1 MVRAGVKVSAM
12 PLLLWLLFQRA
23 AAAPPEPAQAWGN
36 FRPAVSQQGLQ
47 NVLIS
52 IEERLRALD
61 TLYSPRYTP
70 RWEVSIEQQSRRM
83 ETMESRLGRLE
94 TLLELRLDKL
104 SESMSARQLKD
115 ELSKDQ
121 INRKLDSTYE
131 RINHR
136 LGYLEARLDVGISKL
151 QSTIEGNEGRMER
164 LESTAAGRQSEVESE
179 LADIGSGIHEIKK
192 QLTTFETQ
200 QNRSLAN
207 NMYNDM
213 WRRTQLLEGLVK
225 DSMSLSNATRR
236 ELQEG
241 IRSIALQMGRR
252 GLFQSDRDRQEGTV
266 DIALDTMG
274 LVQRRLSELGRKFDS
289 NFQMLMLAQNLFL
302 ESCHRIQ
309 LDEPQLETKIT
320 KVLERILGA
329 ITNRSMNTDHEIQE
343 LQELLKSH
351 TTHLTQG
358 LEQTTKSVFQASEQ
372 SNEDSK
378 LLQIA
383 IAGIKD
389 QLLES
394 SKIMEEA
401 ISDIRDEKSTTTEKL
416 YNIAT
421 SLQELQDS
429 VSELSTTNVAAKHD
443 AEKYRDDVMECPESE
458 QIAVE
463 IIDEL
468 QRKGITFTQITA
480 NRSGTTQIGKRKT
493 MDSDDRYFF
502 GGEDGFGEEP
512 TEDTDET
519 ESAQFRTF
527 KSNESMSEEENSED
541 ENFLEGTR
549 LQTSVT
555 GINLPTN
562 ASTFQR
568 QHRFDLQANK
578 SSSTNKTSKSPEVTI
593 QIIPHNVDLQS
604 ARNGQN
610 QLFGLGLHQF
620 AAIIQD
626 SDVNGSGQ
634 RSQPMLTIVHAI
646 SQNGENNTEILQ
658 RNLDNSD
665 TEVHERIKPNVNASL
680 PSELHYINGTFAYN
694 QSENSDLSLKDH
706 GNGFVSTGSDP
717 DLKSNVTESNNQV
730 SVGIPQIP
738 ATSLLIIRQEE
749 SNDTAEG
756 RNRSIDEI
764 SQNIV
769 LSPNI
774 TDNAQNGQK
783 QSSRQDTIIS
793 TNTSNVANITHPE
806 NVTETQIPELLKRL
820 MELYNKQENNQT
832 LGDFWKNLLEKRQ
845 FEQNGTHIA
854 KYGGNMTQNN
864 TSNQEEI
871 RRKQS
876 STALFNIDFQTIQNL
891 VSALNKTEDGTYEIQ
906 RQQYLSRLQ
915 ELAMDLV
922 NRNEDSVLSTNV
934 TDRKPDISSAE
945 RNSQQLD

>member
-1 MVRAGVKVSAM
+1 
-12 PLLLWLLFQRA
+12 
-23 AAAPPEPAQAWGN
+23 
-36 FRPAVSQQGLQ
+36 
-47 NVLIS
+47 
-52 IEERLRALD
+52 
-61 TLYSPRYTP
+61 
-70 RWEVSIEQQSRRM
+70 M

-200 QNRSLAN
+200 QNRSLVAIMENGKHVANEMDNLTTLVEDLQVEFNKTRAGSELNDEERTDHQEILKQHMNLVIDKITSGIDRHANNFITKAN